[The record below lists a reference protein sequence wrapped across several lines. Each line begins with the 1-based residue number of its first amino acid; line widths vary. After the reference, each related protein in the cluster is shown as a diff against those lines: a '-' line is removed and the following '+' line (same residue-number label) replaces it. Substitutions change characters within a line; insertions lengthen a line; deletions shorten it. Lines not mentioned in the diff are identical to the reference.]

1 MSLGSDPILI
11 IANGAS
17 YSKDSG
23 DPLVLNYLPNMGG
36 RRIHLGLPSFVRD
49 LMHLAPRTLDL
60 LEIAAYVFAADRWL
74 SRGKKDAVEYHSW
87 SRNLKFHIRVRDFQ
101 FWNRDAVR
109 QSLSETLTFMTG
121 DASIIFCFEPG
132 LDTPPTNLFDRSGF
146 SLEGTLDQPT
156 VTLFSGGL
164 DSLAGAVE
172 RLGQTDEKVLL
183 VSHLSQAGTI
193 HTQRAL
199 VRALEQIYPGRTIH
213 YQFECTLRG
222 IRAVE
227 ETQRTRSFLYSSIA
241 YAIASAYGRNEFF
254 VYENGVTSINLH
266 RREDLANARAS
277 RTTHPRTIGCLSKL
291 FSLLSDSDFVI
302 QLPYILRTKKEVITE
317 VTKRAPQLISSTVS
331 CNRTFQTHGEATH
344 CGHCFQC
351 VDRRIASHSA
361 DAQDLDHRGLYNH
374 DIIGESINDREA
386 RTTAIDYIRQAKKFT
401 EWNLASF
408 EAEYLSELADLL
420 DFLPEGETD
429 ADRVDIIWDLFRR
442 HGENVRFGIQRMGEG
457 RKNSLEPFPK
467 NSLLAL
473 VTSGEHMKPEVLRLT
488 ESIRDIVEV
497 AMGEMFSRDRPRDE
511 PDMNKKLSAILQTH
525 EPKLKSEHP
534 TKSFAC
540 ARVVP
545 DHILGSSDLFVEG
558 KYIRQG
564 TPPSKATEGIAAD
577 LTKYDEN
584 AFILFVVYDPDHA
597 IPAQRQFC
605 EEIEAKGRNMV
616 AIVR

>member
-241 YAIASAYGRNEFF
+241 YAIASAYG
-254 VYENGVTSINLH
+254 
-266 RREDLANARAS
+266 
-277 RTTHPRTIGCLSKL
+277 
-291 FSLLSDSDFVI
+291 
-302 QLPYILRTKKEVITE
+302 KK
-317 VTKRAPQLISSTVS
+317 
-331 CNRTFQTHGEATH
+331 
-344 CGHCFQC
+344 
-351 VDRRIASHSA
+351 RI
-361 DAQDLDHRGLYNH
+361 
-374 DIIGESINDREA
+374 
-386 RTTAIDYIRQAKKFT
+386 
-401 EWNLASF
+401 
-408 EAEYLSELADLL
+408 
-420 DFLPEGETD
+420 
-429 ADRVDIIWDLFRR
+429 FR
-442 HGENVRFGIQRMGEG
+442 
-457 RKNSLEPFPK
+457 L
-467 NSLLAL
+467 
-473 VTSGEHMKPEVLRLT
+473 
-488 ESIRDIVEV
+488 
-497 AMGEMFSRDRPRDE
+497 
-511 PDMNKKLSAILQTH
+511 
-525 EPKLKSEHP
+525 
-534 TKSFAC
+534 
-540 ARVVP
+540 
-545 DHILGSSDLFVEG
+545 
-558 KYIRQG
+558 
-564 TPPSKATEGIAAD
+564 
-577 LTKYDEN
+577 
-584 AFILFVVYDPDHA
+584 
-597 IPAQRQFC
+597 
-605 EEIEAKGRNMV
+605 
-616 AIVR
+616 